1 LCGTILVMQKGIIIF
16 IVGLLVVGG
25 IWFVTSRNN
34 SNLEE
39 EMVVSEDG
47 VGDVVLDEEMPEE
60 EDAVFET
67 DESDEA
73 EGEVKEFVVT
83 GEDYSFSETEITV
96 NEGDTVRIIF
106 VNGGAMPHDWV
117 LDEFGAATEILQ
129 AGEEEVIEF
138 IAGDPGIYE
147 YYCSVGNHRELGMV
161 GTLTVE

>member
-1 LCGTILVMQKGIIIF
+1 MQKGIIIF

-39 EMVVSEDG
+39 ETVVSEDG
-47 VGDVVLDEEMPEE
+47 VDDTLLDEEMPEE
-60 EDAVFET
+60 EDAMFET

-96 NEGDTVRIIF
+96 NEGDMVRIIF

-138 IAGDPGIYE
+138 IAGDPGTYE